1 MRRTIAIA
9 CTTAA
14 LAAPALAQA
23 HVTLQPEEVP
33 AGGFTRL
40 DVRVPNERDDAS
52 TVKVEVQFPAGF
64 QFASTEPVPGW
75 TAKVTRKKLAEPV
88 MDHGEEV
95 TDRVDTITWTGS
107 GAAGRIGPGQFQDFG
122 VSVGVPDKP
131 DTSLTFKALQT
142 YGDGEVVRWIGAP
155 DADEPAPQVKL
166 TASEGG
172 HDAPA
177 ADVEPAAEAAT
188 GGDDEDGDG
197 APTWLAVLAL
207 VVGALGLVAGGS
219 ALRAARRSTG

>member
-1 MRRTIAIA
+1 M
-9 CTTAA
+9 
-14 LAAPALAQA
+14 
-23 HVTLQPEEVP
+23 
-33 AGGFTRL
+33 
-40 DVRVPNERDDAS
+40 
-52 TVKVEVQFPAGF
+52 
-64 QFASTEPVPGW
+64 
-75 TAKVTRKKLAEPV
+75 
-88 MDHGEEV
+88 
-95 TDRVDTITWTGS
+95 
-107 GAAGRIGPGQFQDFG
+107 
-122 VSVGVPDKP
+122 PDKP

-177 ADVEPAAEAAT
+177 ADVEPAAETAT
-188 GGDDEDGDG
+188 GGGDEDGDG

-219 ALRAARRSTG
+219 ALRAARRSTA